1 MTTSLNSSSVKGTS
15 GGDEPSL
22 THPECKRKRPNC
34 LTKNLLEMD
43 SLPQIRNL
51 LEMREISSAAKV
63 SGGVKDEVNDERKK
77 AHRGGHSRAVS
88 AGAEEREDGNS
99 ERVCGVERVRAQLC
113 GAGFAQSRS
122 GGASESAAAG
132 ARRCG

>member
-1 MTTSLNSSSVKGTS
+1 MLSQVIERLPRIPLESKPGHGYSVTTLY
-15 GGDEPSL
+15 L
-22 THPECKRKRPNC
+22 ARKTANC

-99 ERVCGVERVRAQLC
+99 ERVW
-113 GAGFAQSRS
+113 
-122 GGASESAAAG
+122 
-132 ARRCG
+132 

>member
-1 MTTSLNSSSVKGTS
+1 MPVIIPLPGSVVS
-15 GGDEPSL
+15 I
-22 THPECKRKRPNC
+22 PNC
-34 LTKNLLEMD
+34 LTKNLLEME

-51 LEMREISSAAKV
+51 LEMREISFAVKE

-77 AHRGGHSRAVS
+77 AHRGGHRRAVS

-99 ERVCGVERVRAQLC
+99 ERVCGVDRVRAQLC
-113 GAGFAQSRS
+113 GDGVAQSRS
-122 GGASESAAAG
+122 GGASEPKAAG

>member
-1 MTTSLNSSSVKGTS
+1 MRRIEQFAIFILQFAIVNVS
-15 GGDEPSL
+15 
-22 THPECKRKRPNC
+22 NC

-43 SLPQIRNL
+43 SLPQIKNL
-51 LEMREISSAAKV
+51 LEMSEISSAAKV
-63 SGGVKDEVNDERKK
+63 SGGVKDEVNDEGTK
-77 AHRGGHSRAVS
+77 AHRGGHSRALP

-113 GAGFAQSRS
+113 GAGFAQSRP
-122 GGASESAAAG
+122 GGNGECEAAG

>member
-1 MTTSLNSSSVKGTS
+1 MRLLCNGLCWKRKGT
-15 GGDEPSL
+15 
-22 THPECKRKRPNC
+22 NC

>member
-1 MTTSLNSSSVKGTS
+1 
-15 GGDEPSL
+15 
-22 THPECKRKRPNC
+22 
-34 LTKNLLEMD
+34 MD

-122 GGASESAAAG
+122 GGASETAAADSSETPAAHPATRPPPDRPKTPLVPRHSEHRHPRVGRTYRGRCHG
-132 ARRCG
+132 A

>member
-1 MTTSLNSSSVKGTS
+1 MPILLGAVRGVKRT
-15 GGDEPSL
+15 
-22 THPECKRKRPNC
+22 NC
-34 LTKNLLEMD
+34 LTKNLLEME

-63 SGGVKDEVNDERKK
+63 SGGVRDEVNDERKK
-77 AHRGGHSRAVS
+77 AYRGVHSRALPT
-88 AGAEEREDGNS
+88 GAEEREDGNS

-122 GGASESAAAG
+122 GRNGECEAAG
-132 ARRCG
+132 AWRCG

>member
-1 MTTSLNSSSVKGTS
+1 MRLSATVKPT
-15 GGDEPSL
+15 
-22 THPECKRKRPNC
+22 NC

-63 SGGVKDEVNDERKK
+63 SGGVKDEVNDEGTK
-77 AHRGGHSRAVS
+77 AHRGGHSRAIPT
-88 AGAEEREDGNS
+88 GAEEREDGNS

-113 GAGFAQSRS
+113 GAGVAQSRS
-122 GGASESAAAG
+122 GGASKSAAAG